1 MIAHLRLPFSLA
13 SDHVIASGAAGHVL
27 AISQRIVLK
36 CPTTFDNPAP
46 SQEVDMKENIE
57 KMKNEERIYSLLRE
71 KPHPH
76 ILISPLYIPQG
87 IFLHRQA
94 MTLNDRLEECSS
106 KPLPEQIQE
115 RWIRQLSSA
124 LTWLENLGL
133 IHGDLRPT
141 NIFLAARG
149 DEGDIQLGDFDCAV
163 EKGSQLLASSEPFC
177 KVLKNYELPEGSAIT
192 EQFSLGSCI
201 YTIRFQ
207 RIPWHDLDPPT
218 RVQKIMNGEL
228 PESSSDALFGGLMSR
243 CWIGDFE
250 SVYSVDQEIIRL
262 LQNKRGLQA
271 VETMLSSMNPDLI
284 STLEQECIEFLK
296 KKNRAI

>member
-1 MIAHLRLPFSLA
+1 
-13 SDHVIASGAAGHVL
+13 
-27 AISQRIVLK
+27 
-36 CPTTFDNPAP
+36 
-46 SQEVDMKENIE
+46 
-57 KMKNEERIYSLLRE
+57 
-71 KPHPH
+71 
-76 ILISPLYIPQG
+76 
-87 IFLHRQA
+87 
-94 MTLNDRLEECSS
+94 MTLHDRLEECLS
-106 KPLPEQIQE
+106 KPLPEQIEE

-124 LTWLENLGL
+124 LAWLEHLGL
-133 IHGDLRPT
+133 IHGDLRPK
-141 NIFLAARG
+141 NIFLTARG

-228 PESSSDALFGGLMSR
+228 PESSSDALFGELMSR

-250 SVYSVDQEIIRL
+250 SLHSVEQEIIRL
-262 LQNKRGLQA
+262 LQKEGGVQVVDA
-271 VETMLSSMNPDLI
+271 MLGSMNPDLI
-284 STLEQECIEFLK
+284 STLKRECVEFLELER
-296 KKNRAI
+296 KKNGAM